1 MDIPFIQEQPS
12 TSFGFSY
19 DVFLSFKC
27 EDTRKTFTCHLY
39 FRLRRIGINT
49 FIDDE
54 ELRKDEVASTKLEK
68 AIEESRVSIVVF
80 SKYYASSSWCLE
92 ELVKDNLYLLEMY
105 FISENV
111 RKHFVVSSRSL
122 ERTLLTTPSKSYVVG
137 VVAFSNP
144 CRMHVK

>member
-12 TSFGFSY
+12 TSSGFSY
-19 DVFLSFKC
+19 DVFLSFRC

-39 FRLRRIGINT
+39 FRLRRIEINT

-80 SKYYASSSWCLE
+80 SKYYASSSWCIE
-92 ELVKDNLYLLEMY
+92 ELVKVLECKEKLMSG
-105 FISENV
+105 FCLD
-111 RKHFVVSSRSL
+111 FF
-122 ERTLLTTPSKSYVVG
+122 TLLKFI
-137 VVAFSNP
+137 FS
-144 CRMHVK
+144 